1 MVVSPQV
8 GAQRM
13 GLDSPEE
20 QEDLLTTEP
29 SSLEDWYIS
38 TRERTLEEKEG
49 CRQAEHI
56 ENESRPQAADAEG
69 WSGSEVK
76 TRFRSQK
83 EMSALLETSDFIP
96 KVLINP
102 GKFCMYI

>member
-1 MVVSPQV
+1 MVVSPMWV
-8 GAQRM
+8 PGKT

-20 QEDLLTTEP
+20 QADPLTTEP
-29 SSLEDWYIS
+29 SSLEDWGIS
-38 TRERTLEEKEG
+38 AGERTLEEKER
-49 CRQAEHI
+49 CSPAEHI
-56 ENESRPQAADAEG
+56 ENAFKPQAAEAEG

-76 TRFRSQK
+76 TRFSSQK
-83 EMSALLETSDFIP
+83 KMSVLLETSDFIL